1 MSKLLEVFNH
11 KIAAPNKQIT
21 HTMSIMYLHMF
32 LALATSALISWLVGN
47 NPGLVAVLF
56 TGITKW
62 VVMLLPLAMILV
74 ITPLIDRTESES
86 VLFILLQS
94 FAIAIGLSI
103 SSIFVAYS
111 LPAIVSSFVGA
122 SILFIIMSGYGLVT
136 NRDLSSIGQYAFIA
150 LISII
155 AVSLFNLLIGN
166 SILTMIIS
174 AISILV
180 FMALTA
186 ADTQQIRDT
195 LSVDPSNSNIARSS
209 LLLYLNVINIFLN
222 LLTLS
227 GLDD

>member
-1 MSKLLEVFNH
+1 MSKLLEIFNH
-11 KIAAPNKQIT
+11 KITTPNKQIT

-47 NPGLVAVLF
+47 NPGLVSVLF

-86 VLFILLQS
+86 VLFMLLQS
-94 FAIAIGLSI
+94 FAIVMGLSI
-103 SSIFVAYS
+103 SSIFVVYS

-155 AVSLFNLLIGN
+155 VVSLFNLLIGN

>member
-11 KIAAPNKQIT
+11 KITAPNKQIT

-47 NPGLVAVLF
+47 NPELVAVLF

-62 VVMLLPLAMILV
+62 LVMLLPLAMILV

-136 NRDLSSIGQYAFIA
+136 SRDLSSIGQYAFIA

-195 LSVDPSNSNIARSS
+195 LSLDPSNSNIARSALS
-209 LLLYLNVINIFLN
+209 LYLNVINIFLN

>member
-11 KIAAPNKQIT
+11 KITAPNKQIT

-32 LALATSALISWLVGN
+32 LALATSSLISWLVGN
-47 NPGLVAVLF
+47 NPELVAVLF

-62 VVMLLPLAMILV
+62 LVMLLPLAMILV

-155 AVSLFNLLIGN
+155 VVSLFNLLIGN

-174 AISILV
+174 VISILV
-180 FMALTA
+180 FMTLTA

-195 LSVDPSNSNIARSS
+195 LSADPSNSNIARSALS
-209 LLLYLNVINIFLN
+209 LYLNVINIFLN
-222 LLTLS
+222 LLTLN

>member
-11 KIAAPNKQIT
+11 KITAPNKQIT

-47 NPGLVAVLF
+47 NPELVAVLF

-62 VVMLLPLAMILV
+62 LVMLLPLAMILV

-195 LSVDPSNSNIARSS
+195 LSLDPSNSNIARSALS
-209 LLLYLNVINIFLN
+209 LYLNVINIFLN